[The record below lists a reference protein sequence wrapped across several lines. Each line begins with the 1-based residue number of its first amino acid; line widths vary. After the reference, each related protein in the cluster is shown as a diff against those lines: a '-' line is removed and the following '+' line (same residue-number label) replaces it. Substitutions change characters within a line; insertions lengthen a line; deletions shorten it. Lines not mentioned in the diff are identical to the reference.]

1 MAQNTS
7 AVGRG
12 LLPKVVVPGPVVPLV
27 SVGKVMAG
35 KGASAKSVGMAG
47 AMYARTASNTPT
59 NTAISISHLRQ
70 RRRFFGDV
78 SGGVSGGVSGV
89 FSGEF
94 RGEFPDE
101 SGTPWGV

>member
-1 MAQNTS
+1 
-7 AVGRG
+7 
-12 LLPKVVVPGPVVPLV
+12 
-27 SVGKVMAG
+27 
-35 KGASAKSVGMAG
+35 
-47 AMYARTASNTPT
+47 MYARTASNTPT
-59 NTAISISHLRQ
+59 NTAISINHLRQ

-78 SGGVSGGVSGV
+78 SVGVSGGVSGV